1 MFLAKKLFLI
11 AIWLSFPNLG
21 YVASREV
28 SKDAI
33 PTPIACMNCP
43 ICQYPYQCNTPP
55 PPLSGYPSPPP
66 PPLSDYSPPPLPPPP
81 AQGKCPPT
89 QGVQCCQP
97 PPPSTYQ
104 YPPPIYSYVPYNNFS
119 ASTRLPTPFFSIVIS
134 VFSFAVLP

>member
-11 AIWLSFPNLG
+11 AIWLSFPNFG
-21 YVASREV
+21 YVASRKV

-33 PTPIACMNCP
+33 PTP

-66 PPLSDYSPPPLPPPP
+66 PLLSDYSPPPLPPPP

-89 QGVQCCQP
+89 QSVQCCQS
-97 PPPSTYQ
+97 PPPSTYP
-104 YPPPIYSYVPYNNFS
+104 YPPPTYVYVPYNNFS
-119 ASTRLPTPFFSIVIS
+119 ASTPLPSPFFSIVIS

>member
-11 AIWLSFPNLG
+11 AIWLSSPNLG
-21 YVASREV
+21 YVASRKV

-33 PTPIACMNCP
+33 PSPIACMNCT
-43 ICQYPYQCNTPP
+43 ICQYPTPCNTPP

-66 PPLSDYSPPPLPPPP
+66 PPLSDYSPPPPPPP

-89 QGVQCCQP
+89 QDVQCCQS

-104 YPPPIYSYVPYNNFS
+104 YPPPTYEYVPYNNFS
-119 ASTRLPTPFFSIVIS
+119 ASTPLPTPFFSIVIS

>member
-11 AIWLSFPNLG
+11 AIWLSFPKLG

-119 ASTRLPTPFFSIVIS
+119 ASTPLPTPFFSIVIS
-134 VFSFAVLP
+134 VISFAVLP